1 MASIETWGDLMFDL
15 HCLTKS
21 SAKKTFH
28 QSIRYS
34 FGGLCAYCRCKRAT
48 TLDHVKPKCKGGS
61 NLRSNLVPACVEC
74 NHSKGS
80 QVWLLWYKQQD
91 FYCEVAKELIEEWIQ
106 NKRYDE
112 EELNDTR
119 TDDRTKVCLKPC
131 PI

>member
-1 MASIETWGDLMFDL
+1 MANIETWGDLMFDL

-119 TDDRTKVCLKPC
+119 ADDRTKVCLKPC
-131 PI
+131 AV

>member
-1 MASIETWGDLMFDL
+1 MFDL
-15 HCLTKS
+15 HCLTKG

-91 FYCEVAKELIEEWIQ
+91 FYCEVAQELIEEWIQ

-119 TDDRTKVCLKPC
+119 ADDRTKVRLEPC